1 MSSAGPG
8 AAPGAILLYGAYGFT
23 GDLTARLARQRGVE
37 LILAGRN
44 GEKTAALANELGFE
58 HRVFGLEDAA
68 AHLGGVAVV
77 LHCAG
82 PFSKTAKPMIAACIE
97 RGVHYLDI
105 TGEIGVFELAAH
117 YGPKAAAAGVMLL
130 PGVGFDVVPSDC
142 LAAHVH
148 AALPEATALE
158 LAFHGLGGFS
168 HGTASTFLQHL
179 GEGGAIRKDGKI
191 TVVPT
196 AHASRQIDF
205 GRGPRN
211 AVAIPW
217 GDVSTAYHSTGIGNI
232 VVYMAMPKGMHRA
245 AKASNL
251 VGPILRKPWFR
262 RTLQARLDAGPAG
275 PDEAARARSGSY
287 LWAEARAPDG
297 RVATARLKTP
307 DGYDLTAD
315 SSLRIAVAVCDGA
328 AKPGFQTPSTAFGAD
343 FVLQCDGVSRED
355 AVVTTG

>member
-1 MSSAGPG
+1 MS
-8 AAPGAILLYGAYGFT
+8 GAILLYGAYGYT
-23 GDLTARLARQRGVE
+23 GDLTARLARQRGISV
-37 LILAGRN
+37 ILAGRN
-44 GEKTAALANELGFE
+44 AEKTAALAHELGFP
-58 HRVFGLEDAA
+58 HRVFALEDAA
-68 AHLGGVAVV
+68 AHLDGVAVV

-82 PFSKTAKPMIAACIE
+82 PFSRTAKPMMAACIE

-117 YGPKAAAAGVMLL
+117 VGPKAAAAGVMLL
-130 PGVGFDVVPSDC
+130 PGAGFDVVPSDC

-158 LAFHGLGGFS
+158 LAFQGLGGVS
-168 HGTASTFLQHL
+168 HGTASTMLQHL
-179 GEGGAIRKDGKI
+179 GEGGAIREDGKI

-196 AHASRQIDF
+196 AHASREIDF
-205 GRGPRN
+205 GAGVRN

-245 AKASNL
+245 ARASNL
-251 VGPILRKPWFR
+251 LAPMLRQPWLR
-262 RTLQARLDAGPAG
+262 RMLQARLDAGPAG
-275 PDEAARARSGSY
+275 PDADARARSGSY
-287 LWAEARAPDG
+287 LWAEASAPDG
-297 RVATARLKTP
+297 RRATARLKAP

-315 SSLRIAVAVCDGA
+315 SSLRIAVAVAEGA
-328 AKPGFQTPSTAFGAD
+328 AKPGFQTPSTAFGPD

-355 AVVTTG
+355 VIVTGG

>member
-1 MSSAGPG
+1 MNG
-8 AAPGAILLYGAYGFT
+8 ATAGAILLYGAYGYT
-23 GDLTARLARQRGVE
+23 GELTAKLARERGIDVV
-37 LILAGRN
+37 LAGRN
-44 GEKTAALANELGFE
+44 GEKTAALAGELGFD
-58 HRVFGLEDAA
+58 HRVFDLDDAA
-68 AHLGGVAVV
+68 AHLDGVAVV

-82 PFSKTAKPMIAACIE
+82 PFSKTAKPMIQACIA

-117 YGPKAAAAGVMLL
+117 FGPKAAEAGVMLL
-130 PGVGFDVVPSDC
+130 PGSGFDVVPSDC

-148 AALPEATALE
+148 AALPEATSLE
-158 LAFHGLGGFS
+158 LAFQGLGGVS
-168 HGTASTFLQHL
+168 HGTASTMLQHL
-179 GEGGAIRKDGKI
+179 GEGGAIRRDGKI

-217 GDVSTAYHSTGIGNI
+217 GDVSTAYYSTGIGNI
-232 VVYMAMPKGMHRA
+232 VVYMAMPKGLHRA
-245 AKASNL
+245 ARASNL
-251 VGPILRKPWFR
+251 FAPLLRKPWLR

-275 PDEAARARSGSY
+275 PDDDARARSGSF

-315 SSLRIAVAVCDGA
+315 SSLRIAVAVRDGA
-328 AKPGFQTPSTAFGAD
+328 AKPGFQTPSMALGAD
-343 FVLQCDGVSRED
+343 FVLACDGVTRED
-355 AVVTTG
+355 AVVTGG